1 MNVVSKNSYYLFLLW
16 VFKASNVC
24 YKHPSDGYPRHE
36 KQLSSSNV
44 SIISN
49 LANNRCSNPN
59 NPWEIRRRCH
69 TKIKCRKH
77 TRSTRD
83 VEIRPYHK
91 SLISYAS

>member
-49 LANNRCSNPN
+49 LANYRCGDPN
-59 NPWEIRRRCH
+59 KPLGNTQTLPYKNKMSETH
-69 TKIKCRKH
+69 AKH
-77 TRSTRD
+77 
-83 VEIRPYHK
+83 K
-91 SLISYAS
+91 GC